1 MMATLYVAT
10 SKGLASWGSDVGL
23 TKYIYKVGLTD
34 ETADAAIKA
43 LNDATYAG
51 QTDWKLA
58 KKLDG
63 IDTDE
68 ATVLARVAAKE
79 KAVDP
84 TYYPRIKNT
93 RGIFKLRI
101 ANVESQLLV
110 QQALKGEDPHLVK
123 VKGADI
129 ALYLLNLAALAPSD

>member
-1 MMATLYVAT
+1 MATLYVAT
-10 SKGLASWGSDVGL
+10 SKGLAGWGSDVGL
-23 TKYIYKVGLTD
+23 TKYIYKVGTT
-34 ETADAAIKA
+34 ETSADAAILD
-43 LNDATYAG
+43 LNDAGYAG

-63 IDTDE
+63 IDADE
-68 ATVLARVAAKE
+68 STILARVAARE

-84 TYYPRIKNT
+84 AYYPRIKNT
-93 RGIFKLRI
+93 TGIFKLRI

-123 VKGADI
+123 VKSADI
-129 ALYLLNLAALAPSD
+129 ATYLLNLAAQTAPD

>member
-1 MMATLYVAT
+1 MATLYVAT

-23 TKYIYKVGLTD
+23 TKYIYKVGV
-34 ETADAAIKA
+34 ADDSAEAAIKE
-43 LNDATYAG
+43 LNAAAYAG

-58 KKLDG
+58 RKLDG
-63 IDTDE
+63 IDVDE
-68 ATVLARVAAKE
+68 ATILARVAAKE

-93 RGIFKLRI
+93 SGIFKLRI

-110 QQALKGEDPHLVK
+110 QQALKGEDPHLAK
-123 VKGADI
+123 VKSADI
-129 ALYLLNLAALAPSD
+129 AVYLLNLAAQTLSD

>member
-1 MMATLYVAT
+1 MTILYVAT

-23 TKYIYKVGLTD
+23 TKHIYKVGISE
-34 ETADAAIKA
+34 ETAEAAIKA
-43 LNDATYAG
+43 LNEASYAG

-58 KKLDG
+58 RKLDG
-63 IDTDE
+63 IDVDE
-68 ATVLARVAAKE
+68 PTILARVAVKE

-84 TYYPRIKNT
+84 AYYPRIKNT

>member
-1 MMATLYVAT
+1 MATIYVAT
-10 SKGLASWGSDVGL
+10 SKELANWGSDVGL
-23 TKYIYKVGLTD
+23 TKYIYKVGTTE
-34 ETADAAIKA
+34 ETADVAVKA
-43 LNDATYAG
+43 LNDTSYAG
-51 QTDWKLA
+51 QADWKLA

-63 IDTDE
+63 IDADE
-68 ATVLARVAAKE
+68 ATILARVAAKE

-93 RGIFKLRI
+93 TGIFKLKI

-123 VKGADI
+123 VKAADI
-129 ALYLLNLAALAPSD
+129 ALYLLNLAAQTMPE

>member
-1 MMATLYVAT
+1 MATLYVAT

>member
-1 MMATLYVAT
+1 MATLYVAT
-10 SKGLASWGSDVGL
+10 SKGLASWGSDVGP

>member
-1 MMATLYVAT
+1 MATIYVAT
-10 SKGLASWGSDVGL
+10 SKGLANWGSDVGL
-23 TKYIYKVGLTD
+23 TKYIYKIGLTT
-34 ETADAAIKA
+34 ESADAAIKA
-43 LNDATYAG
+43 LNEASYAG

-63 IDTDE
+63 IDADE
-68 ATVLARVAAKE
+68 ATILARVAAKE

-93 RGIFKLRI
+93 TGIFKLKT
-101 ANVESQLLV
+101 ANVESQILV

-123 VKGADI
+123 VKAADI
-129 ALYLLNLAALAPSD
+129 ANYLLNLAGQL

>member
-1 MMATLYVAT
+1 MATVYVAT
-10 SKGLASWGSDVGL
+10 SKGLAGWGSDVGL
-23 TKYIYKVGLTD
+23 TKHIYKVGVTD
-34 ETADAAIKA
+34 DTADAAVKG
-43 LNDATYAG
+43 LNDASYAG
-51 QTDWKLA
+51 QADWKLA

-93 RGIFKLRI
+93 SGIFKLRI

-129 ALYLLNLAALAPSD
+129 AVYLLNLAVQASS